1 MMRHTKTWTEAA
13 VRTET
18 VKAKKKFPELKT
30 HLKMNGDNGRL
41 VLWMKFTN
49 SRSCHG
55 DHKDK
60 GKVFWKEKD
69 TDDLRMSNLCWKILY
84 QVDIIF
90 FFSLWPTAA
99 MCSKI
104 LEVNLHVLSEIDFC
118 SEFHSWS
125 ISYKSIQTNMRR
137 LKMSKNILRIT

>member
-1 MMRHTKTWTEAA
+1 MRHTKTWTEAA

-18 VKAKKKFPELKT
+18 VKAKKNFPELKT

-60 GKVFWKEKD
+60 VKVFWKEKD
-69 TDDLRMSNLCWKILY
+69 TDDLRMSNLCCKILY
-84 QVDIIF
+84 QIDIIF
-90 FFSLWPTAA
+90 FSHCDQQPQCAPKSW
-99 MCSKI
+99 
-104 LEVNLHVLSEIDFC
+104 NLHVLSEIDFC